1 MRAQRLVQTG
11 EVIDQWTIASPYEL
25 QLCPAHR
32 GPPQNMLV
40 VVSRGIQA
48 YEPRDRSDR
57 VLVGSLLALEPLDSI
72 RLDLSLPSMPSLSEQ
87 HSILHT

>member
-1 MRAQRLVQTG
+1 
-11 EVIDQWTIASPYEL
+11 
-25 QLCPAHR
+25 
-32 GPPQNMLV
+32 
-40 VVSRGIQA
+40 
-48 YEPRDRSDR
+48 